1 MPGNYTEK
9 QGQYLAF
16 IYYYTK
22 VNGYAPAEQDMLKY
36 FKVSPPS
43 VHRMI
48 VELEKKGFIERQ
60 ARKARSIQLKLSKE
74 ELPDLI

>member
-1 MPGNYTEK
+1 MSGIYTEK

-22 VNGYAPAEQDMLKY
+22 VNGYAPAEQDMQKY

-60 ARKARSIQLKLSKE
+60 ARKARSVQLKLSREK
-74 ELPDLI
+74 LPDLI